1 MKSVLST
8 KKLTIAQK
16 ELLLN
21 SGLTLVEYDAIGIEL
36 TDFEMPSNVTNAIF
50 SSQNAVRAFLRHPK
64 RLISELTLFC
74 VGPKTAATLEDNG
87 YSVSKIA
94 ENSSNLA
101 DFIIKNHK
109 NDAFHYF
116 CGNKRRDELPSALKN
131 ENIRFKEIETY
142 KTVIQNRR
150 FTRTFDA
157 ILFYSPS
164 GVESYVSANLDPP
177 GVENPAGLPTAIC
190 IGPTT
195 ASAAENYFGNVIT
208 ANSTSVESVI
218 AKAAKFFNSQ

>member
-36 TDFEMPSNVTNAIF
+36 IDFEMPSNVTNAIF

-64 RLISELTLFC
+64 RPISELTLFC

-94 ENSSNLA
+94 ENSSNLT

-109 NDAFHYF
+109 NNAFHYF
-116 CGNKRRDELPSALKN
+116 CGNKRRDELPLGLKH

-142 KTVIQNRR
+142 KTVLKNRR

-157 ILFYSPS
+157 LLFYSPS

-177 GVENPAGLPTAIC
+177 GDKNPAGLPAAIC